1 MIVNKRIGILVPQHA
16 NDFEIAV
23 LNLILKEAGAFVT
36 LVSLGK
42 QLTMQMQTLNKIVCD
57 ELIEKCNLSKFNFL
71 ILISSPSLRQETIN
85 KYSFI
90 MGTPRV
96 PKINYF
102 LNSFFAR
109 NEPNKF
115 LIALNNSCC
124 FLNENGL
131 IDGYKVTCNDK
142 FCQIDNNLKNQKEE
156 IIVDRNLVTTNS
168 SHSAIKVAYRI
179 LELIGLKSEIPEH
192 QLNLFNK
199 ILKDD

>member
-1 MIVNKRIGILVPQHA
+1 MVVNKRIGILVPQHA

-90 MGTPRV
+90 MGTPRI

-102 LNSFFAR
+102 LKNFFAK

-124 FLNENGL
+124 FLDENGL
-131 IDGYKVTCNDK
+131 INDYKVTCNANY
-142 FCQIDNNLKNQKEE
+142 CQINNDKNYQQQEIVVDNNL
-156 IIVDRNLVTTNS
+156 LTTNS
-168 SHSAIKVAYRI
+168 SHSAIKVAYWI
-179 LELIGLKSEIPEH
+179 LELIGLKSEIQEH
-192 QLNLFNK
+192 QLSLFNK